1 MQKGKGKG
9 KWTIGDE
16 FREQKEESAKAAAHE
31 AALYPR
37 IGIVNTNRMQYDA
50 ANTSSGAS
58 SSKDGGLGGA
68 ARTPHVFPPNSLY
81 IGTGAR
87 PTRDPR
93 WEAEAD
99 DTPFGIEPE
108 GDVADDPDE
117 INYED
122 FIPDSPTHKNTDVRD
137 DPEPALDAS
146 LNARPLPPKTP
157 SAPVAGVEFTV
168 ADSALAEY
176 IIGET
181 WHRIAPARVDFVKH
195 HDSVRRANAYLSGLK
210 SEQPLII
217 GLPLLRTLSTMG
229 LVAQH
234 IENEIARTS
243 AGAEFV
249 LCRCLVQHLSEED
262 DPELCLLL
270 FLTFRP
276 ATGPEADRL
285 VTAYKSRARVTLE
298 TSEMD
303 IAASGKTAAE
313 LRAEAAAPEDLTTEL
328 GQMRH
333 VQKEMMRQLLLP
345 ATLANYFFDLR
356 RVKESEKKYT
366 LDLLNAV

>member
-16 FREQKEESAKAAAHE
+16 FREQKNESAKAAAHE

-37 IGIVNTNRMQYDA
+37 IGIVNTSKLQYDA
-50 ANTSSGAS
+50 ANTSAAGSSSSSS
-58 SSKDGGLGGA
+58 SSK
-68 ARTPHVFPPNSLY
+68 PHPLFPANSLY

-93 WEAEAD
+93 WEADAD
-99 DTPFGIEPE
+99 DNMSVEDPDIQN
-108 GDVADDPDE
+108 DPDE

-122 FIPDSPTHKNTDVRD
+122 FIPDSPTHKVTDARD

-146 LNARPLPPKTP
+146 LNARPLPTKTP
-157 SAPVAGVEFTV
+157 AGVEFTV

-217 GLPLLRTLSTMG
+217 ALPLLRTLSTMG

-262 DPELCLLL
+262 DPELCLIL

-276 ATGPEADRL
+276 ATGPDADRL
-285 VTAYKSRARVTLE
+285 VEAYKSRARVTLE

-313 LRAEAAAPEDLTTEL
+313 LRAEAAAPEDLATEL

-333 VQKEMMRQLLLP
+333 VQKEMTRQLLLP

-366 LDLLNAV
+366 LDLLNVI